1 MHDTQPRHVWDYFQ
15 QLSGIPRASGREH
28 AAAQWVLDVAA
39 RHGAQTACDATG
51 NVVVR
56 VPASPGREHVAV
68 TVLQGHLDM
77 VCEKNADVA
86 HDFACDPIR
95 LVVSG
100 DLVRASGT
108 TLGADN
114 GIGVAMA
121 LALLDMPEAVHGPL
135 ELLFTVD
142 EERGL
147 NGAKGLAPHFLTGRR
162 LINLDTEEDGAI
174 YVGCAGGVDTV
185 LSLPI
190 ERAAAVMPRVRV
202 AVQVSGLRGG
212 HSGGDI
218 HEGRGNANRLLERAL
233 HQVFQTC
240 SGVHLVAIH
249 GGSLPN
255 AIPREAS
262 AVLDVA
268 PGDLPRL
275 HAVVAD
281 FAAIARLEL
290 AGVDD
295 GVQLTVAESLDGS
308 APLTVASAER
318 ALRLLAV
325 VPHGLTAFSRSIPDL
340 VETSTNFAV
349 IRTSTETLVI
359 HTSQRS
365 SVPSQLEWI
374 RHWVGTL
381 ASAASANVVHADGYP
396 GWPPSLESPL
406 LRVAQQVFGEELGSV
421 PQPRAVHAGLECG
434 LIGARVPGMDMI
446 SIGPDIRDAHS
457 PDESVSI
464 SSVARTWLRLLAL
477 LERLD

>member
-1 MHDTQPRHVWDYFQ
+1 MHETQPRHVWDYFE
-15 QLSGIPRASGREH
+15 QLSAIPRASGREH

-39 RHGAQTACDATG
+39 RHGAESACDATG

-86 HDFACDPIR
+86 HDFSCDPIR

-100 DLVRASGT
+100 DVVKASGT

-147 NGAKGLAPHFLTGRR
+147 NGAKGLAPEFLAGRR

-185 LSLPI
+185 LTLPI
-190 ERAAAVMPRVRV
+190 ERVADALPRARV
-202 AVQVSGLRGG
+202 AIQVCGLRGG

-233 HQVFQTC
+233 HQVFATC
-240 SGVHLVAIH
+240 SDVHLVALD

-262 AVLDVA
+262 AVLDIA
-268 PGDLPRL
+268 SCDLEQLRDVI
-275 HAVVAD
+275 AG

-295 GVQLTVAESLDGS
+295 GVQLTVAESLDGR
-308 APLTVASAER
+308 APLTGASAAR

-325 VPHGLTAFSRSIPDL
+325 VPHGLTAFSRSIPSL

-349 IRTSTETLVI
+349 IRSSPDTLVI

-374 RHWVGTL
+374 RHWVASL
-381 ASAASANVVHADGYP
+381 ATAAGARPMHADGYP

-406 LRVAQQVFGEELGSV
+406 LRVAQKAFAEELGSE
-421 PQPRAVHAGLECG
+421 PEPRAVHAGLECG
-434 LIGARVPGMDMI
+434 LIGARIPGMDMI

-464 SSVARTWLRLLAL
+464 SSVARTWQRLLAL